1 MAARR
6 PDDPMKAR
14 HSKDEITHPDVH
26 QRLEKAVLEI
36 FSNSDFH
43 KASIRDIANR
53 AEVSFTTIYKHYG
66 SKERLVFAFVDV
78 WMGKLTDRIVD
89 HLQGLE
95 DLKEKLRKVF
105 WLQLDYY
112 ERHVGL
118 GRIVFMTLPM
128 NTWMADQTFA
138 QPRMMGLMIDVL
150 RQGQREGILNPHVRA
165 GTLLD
170 FLMGFVQRS
179 FFMWILRGRQES
191 LAAQANTM
199 FEMVWRG
206 MANPE
211 RDHHQQTHEPA
222 QLTTNT

>member
-1 MAARR
+1 MLNELN
-6 PDDPMKAR
+6 
-14 HSKDEITHPDVH
+14 KDIH
-26 QRLEKAVLEI
+26 QRLEAAVLEV
-36 FSNSDFH
+36 FSNYDFH
-43 KASIRDIANR
+43 RASIRDIADK
-53 AEVSFTTIYKHYG
+53 AGVSFTTIYKHYG

-89 HLQGLE
+89 HLQGIE

-112 ERHVGL
+112 ERHPGL

-128 NTWMADQTFA
+128 KTWMADETFA
-138 QPRMMGLMIDVL
+138 QPRMMNLMITVL
-150 RQGQREGILNPHVRA
+150 RQGQREGILTSDVRA

-179 FFMWILRGRQES
+179 FFMWILRGQKES
-191 LAAQANTM
+191 LVEQANAM

-206 MANPE
+206 MVNS
-211 RDHHQQTHEPA
+211 QTNNPA
-222 QLTTNT
+222 QRNEAYGPKITEKLAGKA

>member
-1 MAARR
+1 
-6 PDDPMKAR
+6 MKAR

>member
-1 MAARR
+1 MAE
-6 PDDPMKAR
+6 KF
-14 HSKDEITHPDVH
+14 HPDVH

-36 FSNSDFH
+36 FSNADFH
-43 KASIRDIANR
+43 KASIRDVADQ
-53 AEVSFTTIYKHYG
+53 AGVSFTTIYKHYG
-66 SKERLVFAFVDV
+66 SKERLVFAFVDI

-89 HLQGLE
+89 HLQGIE
-95 DLKEKLRKVF
+95 DLKEKMRKVF

-128 NTWMADQTFA
+128 NTWMADPTFN

-150 RQGQREGILNPHVRA
+150 REGQTAGILNPDVRA

-179 FFMWILRGRQES
+179 FFMWILRGQQES
-191 LAAQANTM
+191 LSAGANTM

-206 MANPE
+206 M
-211 RDHHQQTHEPA
+211 
-222 QLTTNT
+222 TTPDNATKATITEA